1 MGAPFDAVTEA
12 EAVGTIV
19 GASGGERGCWVIT
32 ANLDHLRRYRKE
44 VVARGIVEEAD
55 LVVADGMPIV
65 WASRL
70 LGASLPERVAGS
82 NMISSISAAAGAA
95 NRSIFL
101 LGGKPG
107 VAERAAATLM
117 DRTPGLRVAGTHCPP
132 FGFERDPVELEQIRA
147 ALVATEPEIVF
158 VALGFPKQDLLIRLL
173 RQALPSASFVGV
185 GISLSFVAGEI
196 PRAPM
201 WVRRSGLEW
210 AHRLVQEP
218 RRLARR
224 YLLQGLPFALW
235 LLTGATV
242 HRALDDRHW
251 GWDPTA

>member
-1 MGAPFDAVTEA
+1 MGASFDAVTEA
-12 EAVGTIV
+12 EAVGAIV

-32 ANLDHLRRYRKE
+32 ANLDHLRRYRQE
-44 VVARGIVEEAD
+44 VVARRMFEEAD

-70 LGASLPERVAGS
+70 LGASLPERIAGS
-82 NMISSISAAAGAA
+82 NMISSISAVAGTA

-101 LGGKPG
+101 LGGMPG
-107 VAERAAATLM
+107 VAERAAAALM
-117 DRTPGLRVAGTHCPP
+117 DSTPGLRVAGTLCPR
-132 FGFERDPVELEQIRA
+132 FGFERDPIALKQIRA
-147 ALVATEPEIVF
+147 ALVAAEPAIVF
-158 VALGFPKQDLLIRLL
+158 VALGFPKQDLLIRRL
-173 RQALPSASFVGV
+173 RPALPSASFVGV
-185 GISLSFVAGEI
+185 GISLSFIAGEI

-210 AHRLVQEP
+210 AHRLTQEP

-224 YLLQGLPFALW
+224 YLLHGLPFALR

-242 HRALDDRHW
+242 HRALDDYHW
-251 GWDPTA
+251 GWDATA